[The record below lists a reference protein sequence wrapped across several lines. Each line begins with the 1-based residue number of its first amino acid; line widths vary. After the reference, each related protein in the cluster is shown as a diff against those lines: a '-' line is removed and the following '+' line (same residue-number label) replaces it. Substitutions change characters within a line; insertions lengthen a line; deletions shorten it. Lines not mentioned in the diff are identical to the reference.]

1 MSDYA
6 SMIEWAQVAFYAI
19 VIANAPA
26 DWCVHWWRCAA

>member
-19 VIANAPA
+19 VIAVPVGVIALLL
-26 DWCVHWWRCAA
+26 WMRKK